1 LSIRELDEPGFG
13 FGDPNLSCVEKCNN
27 PYAYFNPITRACVCA
42 GEQEADILYSPDG
55 LSRQRRNDG
64 IVPNDP
70 TRHDR
75 GIGVYKIDTSRDG
88 LGKKL
93 TGSRRINALRIRK
106 NSRKTKR
113 SERSEITS
121 RQELKNLAVSLGVEG
136 NTALLSTASK
146 ILGEAIK
153 LRLVKSSNRK
163 YFAAAA
169 LYKAGV
175 THGVNISIAEI
186 AKYYENDF
194 AREKLWDALM
204 KLKKAGIL
212 ERIIPDASKRVTK
225 VKTASKRAL
234 FEIGNKLKVDQ
245 RVIIA
250 ALKLLDKIDRVVKV
264 QGRSSYAVAATT
276 LFLTSRFYGLESD
289 KLIQKNIASA
299 ANIVDATIRKT
310 YTRMFKDTMI
320 IVYVGKKMPSPARGV
335 AGIPGMMRHMH
346 TGIPG
351 YIQRSSRDTS
361 EVTA

>member
-1 LSIRELDEPGFG
+1 LTIREIDGSNYGL
-13 FGDPNLSCVEKCNN
+13 GDPNLSCVEKCGN
-27 PYAYFNPITRACVCA
+27 PYAYFNPITRTCVCS
-42 GEQEADILYSPDG
+42 GEQEANILYSPDG

-64 IVPNDP
+64 IIPNDP

-106 NSRKTKR
+106 NSKKTRR

-153 LRLVKSSNRK
+153 QRLVKSSNRK

-186 AKYYENDF
+186 AKYYEHDF

-204 KLKKAGIL
+204 KLKRAGIL
-212 ERIIPDASKRVTK
+212 ERIIPDASKRVTQ

-245 RVIIA
+245 KVIVA

-289 KLIQKNIASA
+289 KLIQKNIASV

-320 IVYVGKKMPSPARGV
+320 IVYVGKKMPNPAFSIS
-335 AGIPGMMRHMH
+335 GIHSIPSHMH
-346 TGIPG
+346 TDIPG
-351 YIQRSSRDTS
+351 YLQKPLEDESKA
-361 EVTA
+361 TA